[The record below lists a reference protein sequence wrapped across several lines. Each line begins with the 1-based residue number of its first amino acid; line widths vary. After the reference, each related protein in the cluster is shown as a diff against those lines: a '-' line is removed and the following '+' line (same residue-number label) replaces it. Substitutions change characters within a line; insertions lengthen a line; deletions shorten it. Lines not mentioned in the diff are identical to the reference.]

1 MTRIL
6 IADDSPQVRQVL
18 RSLVEQDREWKVCG
32 EAIDGRDAIQKA
44 KDTRPDLIVLD
55 FRMPLMNGLDAAR
68 ELAKAAPDALVLL
81 CTGFLSLN
89 LIDEAQRVGIR
100 AAVSKSI
107 ATDIINGIRAL
118 LRHES
123 YFSATA

>member
-6 IADDSPQVRQVL
+6 IADDSHQVRQVL

-32 EAIDGRDAIQKA
+32 EAIDGRNTIQKA

-55 FRMPLMNGLDAAR
+55 FRMPLMNGRDAAR

-107 ATDIINGIRAL
+107 APAILTG
-118 LRHES
+118 
-123 YFSATA
+123 F